1 MKIKEWCTVIS
12 QEEIGKDIYSMWLQT
27 EQIGKEAKAGQ
38 FISLYTGEGSKLLP
52 DRSACVRLTVKTA
65 GCGSCIG

>member
-38 FISLYTGEGSKLLP
+38 FISLYTGEG
-52 DRSACVRLTVKTA
+52 R
-65 GCGSCIG
+65 